1 MKRLFDFVA
10 AGAGLLVL
18 SPVMLVAALLIKS
31 DTPGPVFFRQERIG
45 KNFRPFRIF
54 KFRTM
59 VQNAAAI
66 GSSIT
71 FGEDPR
77 ITRVGRVLR
86 RIKFDEL
93 PQLINV
99 LKGEMSLVGPRPE
112 VRSYVELYRK
122 DYEEILEVRPG
133 ITDIA
138 SLKYRN
144 ESSLLAVAEDP
155 EKEYMSRVL
164 PDKIALAKEY
174 VKCSSFFFDV
184 MLIVKTIARLFE
196 TEKPFSL
203 VSREKR

>member
-174 VKCSSFFFDV
+174 VECSSFFFDV

>member
-1 MKRLFDFVA
+1 
-10 AGAGLLVL
+10 
-18 SPVMLVAALLIKS
+18 
-31 DTPGPVFFRQERIG
+31 
-45 KNFRPFRIF
+45 
-54 KFRTM
+54 M
-59 VQNAAAI
+59 VS
-66 GSSIT
+66 GSSSGHVSGS
-71 FGEDPR
+71 F
-77 ITRVGRVLR
+77 
-86 RIKFDEL
+86 
-93 PQLINV
+93 
-99 LKGEMSLVGPRPE
+99 SPRPE

-122 DYEEILEVRPG
+122 DYEEILKVRPG